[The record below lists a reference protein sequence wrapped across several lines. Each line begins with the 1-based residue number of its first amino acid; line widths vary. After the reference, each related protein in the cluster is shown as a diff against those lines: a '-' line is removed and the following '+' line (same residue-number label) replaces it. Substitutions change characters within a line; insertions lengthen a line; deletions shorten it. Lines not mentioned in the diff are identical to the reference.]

1 MSYIIKFGRTKR
13 KLKTT
18 NSAISFVRQ
27 ITQKPRML
35 ARPSHAAAHRNL
47 TSDKMQN
54 AKKNKTKQC
63 KKAKK
68 QKSKK
73 AKPQQRQRSKRTK
86 KPEC

>member
-1 MSYIIKFGRTKR
+1 M
-13 KLKTT
+13 
-18 NSAISFVRQ
+18 SFVQQ

-54 AKKNKTKQC
+54 AKKKKQNN
-63 KKAKK
+63 AKK

-73 AKPQQRQRSKRTK
+73 AKKQKSKTTTK
-86 KPEC
+86 TTK